1 MNKTLDMEAKIISFL
16 QKHQGEAF
24 LATEISLGVGFPK
37 GKNTASKVNP
47 SLYKLQK
54 EGKVAR
60 YTKESGKPYWC
71 LT

>member
-1 MNKTLDMEAKIISFL
+1 MEAKILNFL
-16 QKHQGEAF
+16 QTHQGEAF

-54 EGKVAR
+54 EGKITR
-60 YTKESGKPYWC
+60 YTKGTGTGSGKPYWC
-71 LT
+71 LA